1 MTEYEIG
8 DAKGWGLFDKADMA
22 PSAGRR
28 EGTPIPPG
36 YLPPPSPS
44 PTGDQ
49 RLPIV
54 GSPES

>member
-8 DAKGWGLFDKADMA
+8 DAKGWGLFNKADMA

-36 YLPPPSPS
+36 PPAAAQPVADGR
-44 PTGDQ
+44 PTVADRRQ
-49 RLPIV
+49 P
-54 GSPES
+54 